1 MVKKVYPQI
10 NEYLKKSD
18 IDKSQ
23 ISGIMEVYKGVRYNK
38 KIEIIVPLD
47 NQVQFLSLYDKNPKN

>member
-1 MVKKVYPQI
+1 MYPQI

-47 NQVQFLSLYDKNPKN
+47 NQAQFLSLYDKNPKN